1 MRCAGDQTA
10 HLWWRLLHGEVPL
23 STAVHQGKAPRVA
36 VVLIGTN
43 DLGAADCHCNATELL
58 AAAPG
63 IVQRC
68 VVRAALPLT

>member
-1 MRCAGDQTA
+1 VRCAGDQTA

-23 STAVHQGKAPRVA
+23 PTAVLQEKAPRVA
-36 VVLIGTN
+36 VLLIGTN
-43 DLGAADCHCNATELL
+43 DLGAADCHRNVTELL

-68 VVRAALPLT
+68 VVRAAQPSP